1 MPWTVTTVGEFPD
14 EREHRAHNT
23 ATRAW
28 DDYWGR
34 ILELE
39 IHGYSRDRETA
50 AYGRRW
56 ACDLYRGQERLTVCI
71 ERA

>member
-1 MPWTVTTVGEFPD
+1 MPWTVTTVGELPD

-39 IHGYSRDRETA
+39 IHAYCRDRETA
-50 AYGRRW
+50 AYGRR
-56 ACDLYRGQERLTVCI
+56 
-71 ERA
+71 